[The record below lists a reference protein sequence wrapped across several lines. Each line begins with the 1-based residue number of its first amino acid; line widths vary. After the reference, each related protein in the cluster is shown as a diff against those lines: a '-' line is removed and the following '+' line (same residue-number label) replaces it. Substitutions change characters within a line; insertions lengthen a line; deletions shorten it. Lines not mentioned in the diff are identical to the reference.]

1 VTLSAASSAG
11 SRIFADIC
19 CKHFFAVIGALYTV
33 SWLPLLFA
41 LPLSLAGTYAL
52 FASMG
57 LAASGFTLS
66 WTIAKEANN
75 YALSGMATSVVN
87 TGAFLGAGILQPLV
101 GFAIDR
107 HWGATLFDAAT
118 SAGAANQRLGVAILS
133 SFSML
138 ALLGALAVREAH
150 DRHSDRG

>member
-1 VTLSAASSAG
+1 MLLTGV
-11 SRIFADIC
+11 
-19 CKHFFAVIGALYTV
+19 ALYTL

-41 LPLSLAGTYAL
+41 WPLSAAASYAL
-52 FASMG
+52 FAAMG

-66 WTIAKEANN
+66 WTIAKEANR

-107 HWGATLFDAAT
+107 NWGAALFGGGTHA
-118 SAGAANQRLGVAILS
+118 AANQRLGIAILLA
-133 SFSML
+133 FSIV
-138 ALLGALAVREAH
+138 ALIGAFAVREAPVGKH
-150 DRHSDRG
+150 LDKG